1 MIDGHDQDPP
11 MRRADR
17 LFSIIQI
24 LRRRRLA
31 TAERLSREL
40 EVSERTIYRDVADLM
55 ASGVPI
61 DGEAGVG
68 YILRDGHDLPPL
80 MFTPAEIE
88 ALVLGARIVA
98 KWSDAE
104 LARAAD
110 DALAKIAAVLPER
123 LRDHLGQIALYA
135 PDDHFRAPLPAE
147 FADLRAALRD
157 HKKVQFAYTNADGEI
172 TQRVVRPLAFLFY
185 GAVWLMLAWCEMRQ
199 DFRSFRL
206 DRMTRI
212 DITAARFKPERGK
225 TLHDYLSRSDNTGR
239 LTL

>member
-1 MIDGHDQDPP
+1 

-24 LRRRRLA
+24 FRRRRLV
-31 TAERLSREL
+31 TAQNLSREL
-40 EVSERTIYRDVADLM
+40 EVSERTIYRDIADLM

-110 DALAKIAAVLPER
+110 DALAKIAAVLPDR

-135 PDDHFRAPLPAE
+135 PDDHFREPLPRE

-157 HKKVQFAYTNADGEI
+157 HRKVHFSYANADGEI
-172 TQRVVRPLAFLFY
+172 TTRTVRPLAFLFY
-185 GAVWLMLAWCEMRQ
+185 GAVWLMLAWCELRQ

-212 DITAARFKPERGK
+212 DITDARFKPERGK
-225 TLHDYLSRSDNTGR
+225 TLPDYLSRSDNTGR
-239 LTL
+239 LRL

>member
-1 MIDGHDQDPP
+1 MIGRRDQNPA

-31 TAERLSREL
+31 TAQHLSREL
-40 EVSERTIYRDVADLM
+40 EVSERTIYRDVADLVS
-55 ASGVPI
+55 SGVPI

-80 MFTPAEIE
+80 MFGAAEIE

-98 KWSDAE
+98 EWSDQQ

-110 DALAKIAAVLPER
+110 DALAKIAAVLPDK

-135 PDDHFRAPLPAE
+135 PDNHFRHPLPNE

-157 HKKVQFAYTNADGEI
+157 QRKVSFDYTTGDGES
-172 TQRVVRPLAFLFY
+172 TSRAGRPLALLFY
-185 GAVWLMLAWCEMRQ
+185 GAVWLLLAWCGLRHA
-199 DFRSFRL
+199 FRSFRL

-212 DITAARFKPERGK
+212 DITPTRFRRERGK
-225 TLHDYLSRSDNTGR
+225 TQIGR
-239 LTL
+239 